1 MNLSSTPESLFKA
14 SDYFLTETPVP
25 KAVGSDLDGTLLPS
39 SKELTARFFDVFAGM
54 VKRNILFFP
63 VTGRTLNSTETI
75 FSGLEVPMV
84 CLDGAVIKD
93 RGRILWDERGLLSPD
108 FVRSVLKCTSLPLF
122 LIDDD
127 VIYLRNGVEKKH
139 YCYWSVKLDSPPEKA
154 SLKRTTHV
162 VIPWPEKRALM
173 KVKES
178 LCSRLQ
184 PEIACFLS
192 PQPIQESFYLVFRSR
207 CLSKFRGSSRLLAE
221 YGLTIDEML
230 FFGDWRNDIPLLKRV
245 GFPVVMRNAESDVAA
260 YARAMTLFSNE
271 EMGVERF
278 LINFFDL

>member
-1 MNLSSTPESLFKA
+1 MNFSRTPKNLFKA
-14 SDYFLTETPVP
+14 SNCFLTEPLVP

-39 SKELTARFFDVFAGM
+39 NKKLTVRFVDVLARM
-54 VKRNILFFP
+54 EKRNILFFP
-63 VTGRTLNSTETI
+63 VTGRTLNLTAVT
-75 FSGLEVPMV
+75 FSALEVPMV

-93 RGRILWDERGLLSPD
+93 RGRVLWDERSLLSPD
-108 FVRSVLKCTSLPLF
+108 FVRSILKSTSLPLF

-127 VIYLRNGVEKKH
+127 VIYLRKGVEEKH
-139 YCYWSVKLDSPPEKA
+139 YCYWSAKLDSPPEKA
-154 SLKRTTHV
+154 SLERTTHV
-162 VIPWPEKRALM
+162 VIPWPEKKALL

-178 LCSRLQ
+178 LFSRAQ

-192 PQPIQESFYLVFRSR
+192 PHPIQESFYLVFRSR
-207 CLSKFRGSSRLLAE
+207 HLSKFRGSSRLLAE

-245 GFPVVMRNAESDVAA
+245 GFPVVMRNAGSDVAA

-278 LINFFDL
+278 LMSFFEL

>member
-1 MNLSSTPESLFKA
+1 MNISRTPESLFKA
-14 SDYFLTETPVP
+14 SDCFETETSVP
-25 KAVGSDLDGTLLPS
+25 KAVGSDLDGTLLPA
-39 SKELTARFFDVFAGM
+39 SKDLTARFFDVFARM
-54 VKRNILFFP
+54 EKRNILFFP
-63 VTGRTLNSTETI
+63 VTGKTLNLTDIT
-75 FSGLEVPMV
+75 FSALEVPMV

-93 RGRILWDERGLLSPD
+93 RGRVLWDERSLLSAD

-127 VIYLRNGVEKKH
+127 VIYFRNGVDEKH
-139 YCYWSVKLDSPPEKA
+139 YGYWSEKLDSPPEKA

-162 VIPWPEKRALM
+162 VIPWPEKKALM
-173 KVKES
+173 KIKES
-178 LCSRLQ
+178 LCNRLQ

-192 PQPIQESFYLVFRSR
+192 PQPIHESFYLVFRSR
-207 CLSKFRGSSRLLAE
+207 SLSKFRGSSRLLAE

-278 LINFFDL
+278 LMSFFDL

>member
-1 MNLSSTPESLFKA
+1 MNPSSTPESLFKA
-14 SDYFLTETPVP
+14 SDCFLTETPVP
-25 KAVGSDLDGTLLPS
+25 RAVGSDLDGTLLPS
-39 SKELTARFFDVFAGM
+39 SKELTSRFVDVLARM
-54 VKRNILFFP
+54 EKRNILFFP
-63 VTGRTLNSTETI
+63 VTGKTLNLTDAT
-75 FSGLEVPMV
+75 FSSLDVPMV

-93 RGRILWDERGLLSPD
+93 RGRILWDERSLLSPD

-127 VIYLRNGVEKKH
+127 IIYFRKGVEEKH
-139 YCYWSVKLDSPPEKA
+139 YGYWSAKLDSPPEKA
-154 SLKRTTHV
+154 SLERTTHV
-162 VIPWPEKRALM
+162 VIPWPERRALL

-178 LCSRLQ
+178 IFSRPQ

-192 PQPIQESFYLVFRSR
+192 SQPIQESFFLVFRSR
-207 CLSKFRGSSRLLAE
+207 RLSKFRGSSRLLAE
-221 YGLTIDEML
+221 YGLTIDEMI
-230 FFGDWRNDIPLLKRV
+230 FFGEWRKDIPLLKMV

-278 LINFFDL
+278 LISFFNL